1 MLDAL
6 IAAVMTFLRA
16 VGRAIRQLFF
26 EVTGAFF
33 ALFAVLGGIAVW
45 RAWQREAPGLVI
57 ALAAVFTILMVRF
70 AVSEFRRA
78 WKS

>member
-1 MLDAL
+1 MLEAL
-6 IAAVMTFLRA
+6 ISAVMTFLRA
-16 VGRAIRQLFF
+16 VGRALRQLFF

-33 ALFAVLGGIAVW
+33 ALLAVLGGVAVW

-57 ALAAVFTILMVRF
+57 ALAASFTILMTRY